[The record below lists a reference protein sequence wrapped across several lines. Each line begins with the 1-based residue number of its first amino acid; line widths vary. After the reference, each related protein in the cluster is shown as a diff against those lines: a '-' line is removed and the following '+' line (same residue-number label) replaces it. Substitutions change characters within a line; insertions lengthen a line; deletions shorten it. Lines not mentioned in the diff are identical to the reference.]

1 MRTSALHGVHV
12 ISICEGFVSRTAVN
26 LAVSGIRPRVNP
38 TCRGKEE
45 GLGGGETERE
55 REECGGSD
63 KARTPV
69 RNQQREQERGKGGAT
84 MEARHSNKASTP
96 LTAHVQAKT
105 STEFRVSGFR
115 CRFCGC

>member
-45 GLGGGETERE
+45 GLGGGERERE
-55 REECGGSD
+55 RKECGGSD

-69 RNQQREQERGKGGAT
+69 RNQQREQERGKGGGNNGGAALQQSVNAINGPRT
-84 MEARHSNKASTP
+84 GQDSNG
-96 LTAHVQAKT
+96 V
-105 STEFRVSGFR
+105 
-115 CRFCGC
+115 